1 MDDERARQLCEDYDV
16 VLCSSVARANALCKQ
31 VAVAGAGGVFGTQVT
46 SFAAWLRGVWEL
58 AGDGRAIAGSMAQ
71 VLVMGSV
78 IARTELRHL
87 RPTPRLASAAARFV
101 RQGAGLAAFDCAL
114 ADAGRVSDE
123 ELACVA
129 PAARF
134 ASPGQRDAA
143 LPHDASLAERELL
156 LLCVEYLRA
165 LADRRIG
172 LVERGHAMALLAA
185 DAATA
190 FPRPLSVCVVGDA
203 PFSPAEC
210 EFWQRLEGRVSCAQ
224 VRLDGT
230 PWPQDGPDLDRL
242 LSPEL
247 VRPSEDVC
255 VRFAFPAGRYAQAP
269 LVADVVSEL
278 HGELEKDAR
287 ENPVK
292 APGAQSDE
300 AQLDGAQ
307 PGMTRP
313 GILVASADPL
323 SLYEQLVP
331 ALVERGMTCAV
342 VGERKFADTV
352 FGRAYISL
360 YECIES
366 SGISVG
372 AARAG
377 ADGTHAD
384 ADDDAHADAGDGM
397 RAGVPTWDRRHLAD
411 VLYNPV
417 LGIDRAQASRI
428 YARLRADR
436 LLLCGDALDELAREH
451 PRLAALRALVCDPA
465 PAAFEE
471 FSALLSDLPDAD
483 SLFLAEQ
490 RGALELVRQACATL
504 AACEPQG
511 KAPHPPIPSDL
522 LEEMANA
529 TTVVR
534 HAAYPPERA
543 KAPDVVVMSLDDAAG
558 QGAASC
564 AALVVCDLDSEHY
577 SVASRDD
584 AVMLLLDKLGVP
596 RGQGRLERQR
606 RMWRELVAVP
616 ARHLVLGRVLN
627 DVDGEPTYPCAMLE
641 EFTDLY
647 REDTRTTDD
656 LHRVFS
662 IPPVLQEGIHVG
674 PHETALF
681 SRGEDGFTDNIAF
694 GLGFQQMHDAPA
706 APLEG
711 EALERLLHRLRR
723 PSRSEWPDGVEPA
736 TPPDAP
742 LRLSPS
748 QIDIYLE
755 CPYKWFAT
763 RWMGIGVPDEDF
775 TPLEKGSFAHEALH
789 LFFERFGRK
798 PTARAEDKD
807 EAFACM
813 AEVIEELLAAQEE
826 RPCGKRLAPL
836 PNSAIEL
843 GEVTDIC
850 KDLQRCIAHEPS
862 FLAETDFA
870 PALFEFSFPG
880 GGVEFAGCRLT
891 GIIDRVDVDGRGN
904 AVVIDY
910 KGSIGAAHDLPKK
923 KEYAERGFAGKKLQA
938 LLYMGAIAKSK
949 ELREAMSAAA
959 GKRIERAVGAL
970 YLSYKCV
977 PNKIA
982 VRGALAGEV
991 GETGIVLP
999 TASSTMPRYALM
1011 PDGENTSLMEL
1022 LCAVEDMV
1030 RTQVVA
1036 RIEAGCVE
1044 KKPRNKG
1051 ACEYCPVAACEGRL
1065 G

>member
-16 VLCSSVARANALCKQ
+16 VLCPSVARASALCKQ
-31 VAVAGAGGVFGTQVT
+31 VAATGAGGVFGTQVT

-78 IARTELRHL
+78 IARAELRHL

-114 ADAGRVSDE
+114 ADAGCVSDE
-123 ELACVA
+123 ELAHVA

-134 ASPGQRDAA
+134 ASPGQRSAA

-185 DAATA
+185 DADVA

-203 PFSPAEC
+203 PFQPAER
-210 EFWQRLEGRVSCAQ
+210 EFWQRLEGRVSCTQ
-224 VRLDGT
+224 VCLDGT

-247 VRPSEDVC
+247 VRPPEDVC

-269 LVADVVSEL
+269 LVADVISEL
-278 HGELEKDAR
+278 HGELKKNAQD
-287 ENPVK
+287 NPVK
-292 APGAQSDE
+292 ALGAHPDATWQ
-300 AQLDGAQ
+300 DGAQ
-307 PGMTRP
+307 MDASRP
-313 GILVASADPL
+313 GILVASVDPL

-331 ALVERGMTCAV
+331 ALVERGVTCAV
-342 VGERKFADTV
+342 VGERKFADTA

-366 SGISVG
+366 SGIGVG
-372 AARAG
+372 AA
-377 ADGTHAD
+377 HAD
-384 ADDDAHADAGDGM
+384 ASDGAHVDAGDGM

-417 LGIDRAQASRI
+417 LGIDHAQASRI

-436 LLLCGDALDELAREH
+436 LLLCADALDELACEH

-465 PAAFEE
+465 PSAFEE

-490 RGALELVRQACATL
+490 RAALELVRQACATL
-504 AACEPQG
+504 AACELQDG
-511 KAPHPPIPSDL
+511 APHPPIPSDL
-522 LEEMANA
+522 LEEIANA

-534 HAAYPPERA
+534 HAAYPPERT
-543 KAPDVVVMSLDDAAG
+543 KAPDVAVMSLTDAAG

-596 RGQGRLERQR
+596 RGEGRLERQR

-616 ARHLVLGRVLN
+616 TRHLVLGRVLN

-656 LHRVFS
+656 LHRVFA
-662 IPPVLQEGIHVG
+662 IPPVLQAGIHVG

-681 SRGEDGFTDNIAF
+681 SRGEDGFTDNVAF
-694 GLGFQQMHDAPA
+694 GLDFQQMRDAPA
-706 APLEG
+706 TPLEG

-736 TPPDAP
+736 TSPDAP

-748 QIDIYLE
+748 QIDAYLE

-775 TPLEKGSFAHEALH
+775 TSLEKGSFAHEALH

-798 PTARAEDKD
+798 PAARADDKD

-850 KDLQRCIAHEPS
+850 KDLQRCVAHEPS

-870 PALFEFSFPG
+870 PALFEFSFPD

-904 AVVIDY
+904 AVVVDY
-910 KGSIGAAHDLPKK
+910 KGSIGAAYDLPKK
-923 KEYAERGFAGKKLQA
+923 KEYAERGLAGKKLQA

-949 ELREAMSAAA
+949 ELRKAMSAAA

-1051 ACEYCPVAACEGRL
+1051 ACEHCPVAACEGRL